1 MMISQVLLGH
11 CTQMEQDYQ
20 KRMDGVQ
27 CTFYQHIVGSRADKK
42 NKGHCVMTLR
52 DLQGQHFQANTTQYD
67 LAHAE
72 RRDQITLHDLIE
84 SQQNET
90 NNHINKTRGVVN
102 STSLYTL
109 MRNQQKSW
117 NLWSNPLAKE
127 RSDKLLGCVR
137 CLQAVHGLPA

>member
-1 MMISQVLLGH
+1 MISQVLLLGH
-11 CTQMEQDYQ
+11 CTKMEQDYQ
-20 KRMDGVQ
+20 KRMEYSVLFISTQQGREL
-27 CTFYQHIVGSRADKK
+27 IK

-137 CLQAVHGLPA
+137 CLQAVDGLPA